1 MKTRAAVLVR
11 MGEPPPYAK
20 SRPLRIE
27 EVLLKG
33 PHAGEALVEVLAAG
47 VCHSDLS
54 VVDGTRPRVLP
65 LVLGHE
71 AAGVVREVGP
81 GVVGLQPG
89 DHVVFSYVPTC
100 GRCSFCALGR
110 PALCD
115 AGSRANAAGVLLDGT
130 THFRDGEG
138 RVLHHHLGVSAFSRY
153 TVAAQESLVP
163 VDPSVPPER
172 AALFGCAVLTGVGAV
187 LNTARVPPGASV
199 AVFGLGGVGLSCL
212 MGARVCGAWPVVAVD
227 VVPAKLELARSLGVT
242 HAVDASTE
250 DPVEVIRDVTGG
262 GADYAFES
270 VGRPRILAQ
279 AYEATRR
286 GGTTVSIGLPPPDE
300 HVAIPGAGLVS
311 DERTL
316 RGSYMGSAVPRR
328 DIPRFL
334 GLHTAGLLPVDVL
347 ISRVIALEDLNDA
360 LDALA
365 RGEVVRQV
373 VRFS

>member
-1 MKTRAAVLVR
+1 
-11 MGEPPPYAK
+11 
-20 SRPLRIE
+20 
-27 EVLLKG
+27 
-33 PHAGEALVEVLAAG
+33 
-47 VCHSDLS
+47 
-54 VVDGTRPRVLP
+54 
-65 LVLGHE
+65 
-71 AAGVVREVGP
+71 
-81 GVVGLQPG
+81 
-89 DHVVFSYVPTC
+89 
-100 GRCSFCALGR
+100 
-110 PALCD
+110 
-115 AGSRANAAGVLLDGT
+115 
-130 THFRDGEG
+130 
-138 RVLHHHLGVSAFSRY
+138 
-153 TVAAQESLVP
+153 
-163 VDPSVPPER
+163 
-172 AALFGCAVLTGVGAV
+172 
-187 LNTARVPPGASV
+187 
-199 AVFGLGGVGLSCL
+199 

-242 HAVDASTE
+242 HAVDARTE
-250 DPVEVIRDVTGG
+250 DPVEVIRDVTRG

-328 DIPRFL
+328 DIPRFM
-334 GLHTAGLLPVDVL
+334 GLHRAGLLPVDVL